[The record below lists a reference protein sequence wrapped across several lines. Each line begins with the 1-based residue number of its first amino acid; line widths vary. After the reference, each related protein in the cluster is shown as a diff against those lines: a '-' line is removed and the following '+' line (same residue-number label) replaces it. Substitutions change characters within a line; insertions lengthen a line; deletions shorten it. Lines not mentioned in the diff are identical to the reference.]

1 MQVSIE
7 EETKDPLRELEE
19 LLPSLKVAVERTR
32 LGNELTSVCQ
42 SLDRL
47 RPTIAG
53 LKELIETLPLVLE
66 DLDSEYREAILQQA
80 GRLES
85 FAEQLEKANSTKEL
99 DQVAR
104 ELRVVETCEERIS
117 REIRQAW
124 ELTVEREFGT
134 AAKLGRTLKA
144 ISKDPVL
151 LEAAKH
157 LTQAA
162 HLMRNWRGRPART
175 DQEREQ
181 FSHCQMQRDLAYE
194 AIQESGAKPEV
205 VKFLEAVANGTANFG
220 HVTAEVARW
229 IESNGAQEHFS
240 INLV

>member
-7 EETKDPLRELEE
+7 EETKDPLRELEQ
-19 LLPSLKVAVERTR
+19 LLPSLTTAVERTR
-32 LGNELTSVCQ
+32 LGNELASVCQ
-42 SLDRL
+42 SLERL

-53 LKELIETLPLVLE
+53 LKNLIETLPLVLE

-80 GRLES
+80 SRLES

-104 ELRVVETCEERIS
+104 ELRVVETCEERIA
-117 REIRQAW
+117 REIKQAW
-124 ELTVEREFGT
+124 ELTIEREFGT
-134 AAKLGRTLKA
+134 AAKLGRTFKA
-144 ISKDPVL
+144 ISNDPVL
-151 LEAAKH
+151 LEAAEH

-162 HLMRNWRGRPART
+162 HLMLNRRGRPART

-220 HVTAEVARW
+220 HVTSEVARW